1 MRSESEADKRPKA
14 PRTCE
19 LAQTELRDTRDLPAG
34 TEDDLV
40 RLEAA
45 LGTHQ
50 GHVDEHLRVQQRLE
64 GL

>member
-1 MRSESEADKRPKA
+1 MRSESEADKRPGA
-14 PRTCE
+14 CICTWTTDIRG
-19 LAQTELRDTRDLPAG
+19 LPAG

-40 RLEAA
+40 RLEAV

-50 GHVDEHLRVQQRLE
+50 GHVDEHLRLQQRLE